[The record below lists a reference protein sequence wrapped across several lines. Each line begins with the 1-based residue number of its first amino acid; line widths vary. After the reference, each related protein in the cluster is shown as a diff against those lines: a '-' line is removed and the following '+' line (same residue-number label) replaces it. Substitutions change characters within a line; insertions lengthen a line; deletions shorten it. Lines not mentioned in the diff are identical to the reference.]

1 MQRVRYITAMV
12 TLRISAPR
20 LALMSNQLRQL
31 SQGQFEKAVK
41 NGTTRTARK
50 FVEFK
55 KAKIDQDVDKPTPF
69 TKRAYDYDKA
79 DASGRARVFVRP
91 KQAQYLAPMEFGQTV
106 RKRGKWHPLSIV
118 DSQKNQYGN
127 LRGGRVRRDSSGNY
141 VGGGIGSRFN
151 GFNNSANARLAARG
165 GALRNGAKRYF
176 VGKLN
181 NKTGVFVRTKRARGW
196 EVKMLIRFLDS
207 VTYRPTLNFRKDARE
222 YGQRHFGRN
231 VNEEITRLLSRRRR

>member
-1 MQRVRYITAMV
+1 MV

-20 LALMSNQLRQL
+20 LALMANQLRQL
-31 SQGQFEKAVK
+31 SQGQFERAVK

-55 KAKIDQDVDKPTPF
+55 KAKIDQDVDKPTAF

-91 KQAQYLAPMEFGQTV
+91 RQAKYLSPMEFGGTV
-106 RKRGKWHPLSIV
+106 RKSGNWHPLSIV
-118 DSQKNQYGN
+118 DKQKNQYGN
-127 LRGGRVRRDSSGNY
+127 LRGRGIRNRFDGFNAGAERRNQARIA
-141 VGGGIGSRFN
+141 GGGAAGLSR
-151 GFNNSANARLAARG
+151 
-165 GALRNGAKRYF
+165 GAKRYF

-181 NKTGVFVRTKRARGW
+181 NKTGVFVRTERARGW

-207 VTYRPTLNFRKDARE
+207 VTYRPRC
-222 YGQRHFGRN
+222 
-231 VNEEITRLLSRRRR
+231 